1 MSQSTPHVV
10 LVALGMVPS
19 TGGTVQSIRNF
30 SKALRADVIS
40 FTDRVQL
47 LAEGSALPQ
56 AIHVPIGRG
65 LAGRLYLVPKPD
77 DLAEADAALE
87 EAKLISCHV
96 LFRYHTQWVARQTSR
111 RGIPY
116 WVVPHGCL
124 DPYVFSY
131 RSLTKRLWMLLWG
144 RQFLA
149 RATHVIF
156 STERERIKA
165 APQYAGANTRVI
177 NWPVEAIDSKGASG
191 ARQRGRERL
200 KAKEGE
206 RVLLYLGRLHP
217 MKQPRQ
223 VLQAWAKA
231 SVANG
236 HLVIVGPQEGVTH
249 AELEQLAE
257 ALGVRNVH
265 LIGPVYGEQ
274 KLELLHASDG
284 YISLSRREN
293 FGYSAAEALSAGKP
307 VILSPGNDLAFDL
320 QALACG
326 WLLQDE
332 TTPTAARAIS
342 AWAQA
347 EPRVL
352 QDMGERGRRYVLRE
366 LSFENFAAKLRNLS
380 LETVARAQPS
390 P

>member
-1 MSQSTPHVV
+1 MSSPDSNVV

-19 TGGTVQSIRNF
+19 TGGTVQSVRNF
-30 SKALRADVIS
+30 SKALGAGVIS
-40 FTDRVQL
+40 FTDSVQL
-47 LAEGSALPQ
+47 AAEGSALAQ
-56 AIHVPIGRG
+56 AVHVPIGQS
-65 LAGRLYLVPKPD
+65 LAGRHYSVPAKGD
-77 DLAEADAALE
+77 WASVNAVLTKAEL
-87 EAKLISCHV
+87 LSCHV
-96 LFRYHTQWVARQTSR
+96 LFRYHTQWVARQAKA

-131 RSLTKRLWMLLWG
+131 RGFAKRLWMFLWG
-144 RQFLA
+144 RRFLA
-149 RATHVIF
+149 GATHVIF

-177 NWPVEAIDSKGASG
+177 NWPVEAIDLHGAG
-191 ARQRGRERL
+191 TARRRGREQI

-223 VLQAWAKA
+223 VLQAWADA

-236 HLVIVGPQEGVTH
+236 HLVIAGPQEGVTH

-257 ALGVRNVH
+257 AVGVRNVH
-265 LIGPVYGEQ
+265 LVGPVYGEQ
-274 KLELLHASDG
+274 RLELLHASDG

-320 QALACG
+320 QPLACG

-332 TTPTAARAIS
+332 TTATAARAIN
-342 AWAQA
+342 AWAHA
-347 EPRVL
+347 EPKVL
-352 QDMGERGRRYVLRE
+352 QAMGERGRQYVLKE
-366 LSFENFAAKLRNLS
+366 LSFENFYTKLRNLS
-380 LETVARAQPS
+380 LEAVARNQRNP
-390 P
+390 